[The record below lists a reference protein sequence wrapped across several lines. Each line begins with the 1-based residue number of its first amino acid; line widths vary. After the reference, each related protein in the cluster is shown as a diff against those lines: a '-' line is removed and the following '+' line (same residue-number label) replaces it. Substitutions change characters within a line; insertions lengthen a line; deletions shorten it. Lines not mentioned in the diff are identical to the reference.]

1 MFETT
6 NQPDVCCK
14 LIPTVAGGFPLTV
27 YPCSGWFNPHGK
39 SLFSHGNMGVFLC
52 DVSEIPC
59 FFSDR
64 KVVRQ
69 TLPLLGIKNTIN
81 YGSAINPTVNLVN
94 KTNLANENPCKSHE
108 NPTVLGEIS
117 IFLWFSYGFPMVF
130 PWKSRCLLLSWWP
143 FTSRLQVLL
152 HLESVTSFGCDWR
165 LAGPVKMMILILS
178 STLW

>member
-108 NPTVLGEIS
+108 FPTVLGEIS
-117 IFLWFSYGFPMVF
+117 IFLWFSYGFPMKISMFAAELVA
-130 PWKSRCLLLSWWP
+130 
-143 FTSRLQVLL
+143 L
-152 HLESVTSFGCDWR
+152 HLAPSSAPSPRKCHLFWMR
-165 LAGPVKMMILILS
+165 LATGWACENDDFDIIIYPLVN
-178 STLW
+178 

>member
-117 IFLWFSYGFPMVF
+117 IFLWFSYGFPMFRFRKRSPV
-130 PWKSRCLLLSWWP
+130 SRPGTCP
-143 FTSRLQVLL
+143 MVGKPPER
-152 HLESVTSFGCDWR
+152 
-165 LAGPVKMMILILS
+165 PS
-178 STLW
+178 SPTELVV

>member
-130 PWKSRCLLLSWWP
+130 P
-143 FTSRLQVLL
+143 
-152 HLESVTSFGCDWR
+152 
-165 LAGPVKMMILILS
+165 
-178 STLW
+178 